1 MKPHS
6 DINGLRLLAQ
16 ALVTTCLLAVGA
28 CAERGD
34 FDRPKETALSLLVSP
49 IDGPTNASFQ
59 YTDDEQEL
67 RDRAWRF
74 LMPAKQ
80 RSYFDRLVYDA
91 ARSGYL
97 PPNYFPEKLSWY
109 HDALIGEAFR
119 SPSSRYTQLVSDI
132 SADRLL
138 LSAFAHVAAQV
149 FKADELRARAAK
161 TVADLRLKE
170 WNDASI
176 RIQENRALIGWVCYR
191 ASMRLQGYRYALEHA
206 YVAMP
211 QLESLKTERI
221 LIAYE
226 NDFEPLRISGCIS
239 RDPWRNI
246 HMDRGIRIP
255 PDGHFFMQETITPI
269 QLHAKMAP
277 SWRIVKN

>member
-1 MKPHS
+1 
-6 DINGLRLLAQ
+6 
-16 ALVTTCLLAVGA
+16 
-28 CAERGD
+28 
-34 FDRPKETALSLLVSP
+34 
-49 IDGPTNASFQ
+49 
-59 YTDDEQEL
+59 
-67 RDRAWRF
+67 
-74 LMPAKQ
+74 MPAKQ

-97 PPNYFPEKLSWY
+97 PPSYFPETLSWY
-109 HDALIGEAFR
+109 HDALNKEAFR
-119 SPSSRYTQLVSDI
+119 SPSSRYMQMVSDI

-138 LSAFAHVAAQV
+138 LAAFAHVAAQV
-149 FKADELRARAAK
+149 IKADEFRVRATKR
-161 TVADLRLKE
+161 VADLRLEE

-191 ASMRLQGYRYALEHA
+191 ASIRLQSYRYALEHA

-211 QLESLKTERI
+211 QPESVKAEHI

-239 RDPWRNI
+239 RDPWRNV

-255 PDGHFFMQETITPI
+255 PDGHFFKQEKNTPT
-269 QLHAKMAP
+269 QLHATTAANR
-277 SWRIVKN
+277 RILKN